1 MDAGIQ
7 RSVERWEMNTRVYY
21 AFIDTAATLKWTISM
36 LYWHKL
42 QNKRTQGNWNKSA
55 NSWES
60 SFWSGMISYPE
71 EFFRQILPSP
81 LEGLQVRTKQRDLSR
96 IQSVL
101 NFLPSTPAMSK
112 LTSIWSDLDPIFS
125 KTLVRI
131 AQLLRN
137 LTLSHLAKPG
147 GFGGILMNMEVSGY
161 IMGSCK
167 VVGSNWWFNSWPL
180 TYLVFRCI

>member
-112 LTSIWSDLDPIFS
+112 HNINLIRFGSDLLQDAGQDCATPPKSDVEPSCQTWWLWWNIDE
-125 KTLVRI
+125 
-131 AQLLRN
+131 
-137 LTLSHLAKPG
+137 H
-147 GFGGILMNMEVSGY
+147 
-161 IMGSCK
+161 GSFWIHH
-167 VVGSNWWFNSWPL
+167 G
-180 TYLVFRCI
+180 